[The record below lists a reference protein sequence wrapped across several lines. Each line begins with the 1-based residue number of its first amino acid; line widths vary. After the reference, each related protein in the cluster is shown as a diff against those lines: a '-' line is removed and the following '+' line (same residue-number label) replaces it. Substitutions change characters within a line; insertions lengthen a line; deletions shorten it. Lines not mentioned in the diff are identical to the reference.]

1 MSLPSLP
8 ARAVRCARGARGD
21 PLAGLMAALAK
32 TRPGADA
39 GLITTAYQASACWHH
54 GQKRRSGDPYITH
67 PVAVATILAEIGAD
81 DPTVCA
87 ALLHDVVEDTPCTL
101 AMLRSEFGD
110 EITDMVD
117 RTMALDTVAADQ
129 LGFTGADA
137 GAAVAALGGERA
149 LAVKVA
155 DRLHNMRTL
164 RYLPPTKQVLK
175 SQQVLEIFTPM
186 ALALSMDAIGSELHS
201 LAATTLA
208 RHQRSRMASG
218 RVLAAAVTLLPAS
231 ARDRW
236 REEWLAE
243 LFVLGTRRERVT
255 FVTQVF
261 VGMGRLAVTLY
272 RPAAVLRR
280 AYSALFAAV
289 VTVGGLFM
297 GGWRAA
303 VAAAAAIAAILA
315 VLMWVLRSE
324 ERTDQLARLIGAFRG
339 PPGKR

>member
-39 GLITTAYQASACWHH
+39 GLITRAYQASACWHH

-201 LAATTLA
+201 LSPP
-208 RHQRSRMASG
+208 R
-218 RVLAAAVTLLPAS
+218 
-231 ARDRW
+231 RW
-236 REEWLAE
+236 RAISGPGWH
-243 LFVLGTRRERVT
+243 
-255 FVTQVF
+255 
-261 VGMGRLAVTLY
+261 
-272 RPAAVLRR
+272 R
-280 AYSALFAAV
+280 AGCS
-289 VTVGGLFM
+289 
-297 GGWRAA
+297 
-303 VAAAAAIAAILA
+303 
-315 VLMWVLRSE
+315 
-324 ERTDQLARLIGAFRG
+324 
-339 PPGKR
+339 PPP